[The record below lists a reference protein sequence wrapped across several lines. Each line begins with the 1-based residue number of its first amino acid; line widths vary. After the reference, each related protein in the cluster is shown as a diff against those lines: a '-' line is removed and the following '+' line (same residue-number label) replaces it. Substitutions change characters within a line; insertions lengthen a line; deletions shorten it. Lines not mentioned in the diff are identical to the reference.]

1 MAHPRGILEARD
13 WGFPWCGRS
22 WKRTVRYWMYNQSK
36 EKVQRLSFH
45 YWPYMNNMDKS
56 TLSILYEIFQ
66 EVQQKQDWKTALDTL
81 FVSLRSSF
89 VFDNVAIYLEDPQT
103 KILEVA
109 YARAVGR
116 GKTAEADAM
125 WGEALSHD
133 VLTTGKMVLM
143 EQKSDVRHIGRLTSA
158 NLLGF
163 PLYIGSKLSGALV
176 FVRFGGP
183 EYSDLHIQ
191 IASLQAFWAAAL
203 IERRDLQEAR
213 IELDSVQRQMRLQD
227 DFVSTIS
234 HELRTPLGF
243 IKGYSTSLLRQD
255 TKWDEATQREFLNI
269 IDEEADRLTR
279 LIEDML
285 ESARLQSNTLQFKF
299 SPVRVDALLR
309 DVATRINT
317 YQPELKINFDLDPL
331 PPIHGDGTRLS
342 QVFDNLFSNAMK
354 YAPGAEITITMHA
367 NGDKLRVTFT
377 DKGEGIRP
385 EYLPFV
391 FERFYRVPGERTVTG
406 TGLGLYICKQIIM
419 AHHGNIWVESVLGQG
434 TTFIIELSTEP
445 II

>member
-1 MAHPRGILEARD
+1 MDIA
-13 WGFPWCGRS
+13 
-22 WKRTVRYWMYNQSK
+22 T
-36 EKVQRLSFH
+36 LSFLH
-45 YWPYMNNMDKS
+45 
-56 TLSILYEIFQ
+56 EIFR
-66 EVQQKQDWKTALDTL
+66 EVQQKQDWKAALDTL

-103 KILEVA
+103 QALDVV

-133 VLTTGKMVLM
+133 VIANGKMVLM
-143 EQKSDVRHIGRLTSA
+143 ELETDSRHTGRLTSA

-183 EYSDLHIQ
+183 EYSELHIQ

-255 TKWDEATQREFLNI
+255 TIWDEATQREFLNI

-317 YQPELKINFDLDPL
+317 YHPELKITFDLEPL
-331 PPIHGDGTRLS
+331 PPILGDGTRLS
-342 QVFDNLFSNAMK
+342 QVFDNLFSNAIK
-354 YAPGAEITITMHA
+354 YAPNSEIVITLQS
-367 NGDKLRVTFT
+367 NESNLRVTFA
-377 DKGEGIRP
+377 DNGDGIP
-385 EYLPFV
+385 PDYLPFV

-419 AHHGNIWVESVLGQG
+419 SHHGNIWVESVLGRG
-434 TTFIIELSTEP
+434 TTFIVELPKES
-445 II
+445 IL